1 MKKLFLILLWTGIVL
16 LILGLV
22 SPLFLLG
29 GELSHGIIGGAG
41 APSYLFLLRRMPSA
55 VLLPAG
61 VFLALAGAVGLV
73 ALRRKER
80 R

>member
-1 MKKLFLILLWTGIVL
+1 MKKLYLCLLAGGVL
-16 LILGLV
+16 LLLAGLV
-22 SPLFLLG
+22 CPLFMLD
-29 GELSHGIIGGAG
+29 GEPSPGIIGGAG

-73 ALRRKER
+73 ALKRKEQR
-80 R
+80 